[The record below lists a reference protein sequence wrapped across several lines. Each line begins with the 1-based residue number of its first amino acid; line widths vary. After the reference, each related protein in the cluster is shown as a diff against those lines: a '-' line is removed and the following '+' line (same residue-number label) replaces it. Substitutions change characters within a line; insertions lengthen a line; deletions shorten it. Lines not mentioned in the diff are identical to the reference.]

1 MDTASGKIYTFDENV
16 GSFPGGYEL
25 KDLQIYCHLYMVI
38 VGGQGE
44 KRIDAEDSRALTLE
58 EVLEAYK
65 GQFDVAECHW
75 HWSKYMAL
83 SECVCVVHIERPV
96 GDRYRTK
103 PPDW

>member
-1 MDTASGKIYTFDENV
+1 M
-16 GSFPGGYEL
+16 GSFQGEYKL
-25 KDLQIYCHLYMVI
+25 KNLRMYWHRCMLV
-38 VGGQGE
+38 VGEQRE
-44 KRIDAEDSRALTLE
+44 KRIDHEDSRALTFE